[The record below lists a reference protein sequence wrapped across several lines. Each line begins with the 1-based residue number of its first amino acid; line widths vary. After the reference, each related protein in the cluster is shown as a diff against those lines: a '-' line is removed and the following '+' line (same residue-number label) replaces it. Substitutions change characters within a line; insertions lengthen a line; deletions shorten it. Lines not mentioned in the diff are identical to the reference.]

1 VTAYNVDRRQKF
13 LQYRAGRL
21 CSESCRRAGRLVVKP
36 IEMGLAEIV
45 SAISAELM
53 VFDGSAEDIVSE
65 AMQQLGLEARPVQI
79 PALAPTVPVG
89 HFAAATGGSWGATSS
104 TGPASSSGA
113 LHRQS
118 GRAPST
124 ASGRAPSTASSGES
138 SPGGPRQIR
147 ATME

>member
-1 VTAYNVDRRQKF
+1 VEVTAYNVDRRQKF

-65 AMQQLGLEARPVQI
+65 AMKQLGLEARPVKI
-79 PALAPTVPVG
+79 PALAPTLPVG
-89 HFAAATGGSWGATSS
+89 NLLLNRWKPECQFIS
-104 TGPASSSGA
+104 GPCA
-113 LHRQS
+113 
-118 GRAPST
+118 
-124 ASGRAPSTASSGES
+124 
-138 SPGGPRQIR
+138 
-147 ATME
+147 